1 MKEKKTRYEMRFAG
15 SGGQGVI
22 LCSIILAEAAFLA
35 GKRVAQSQSY
45 GPEARGGLCRAE
57 LVVDEN
63 EITYPKVTQP
73 DFLLTLTQAS
83 LDKFGA
89 NTSEDALIM
98 IDKSLLEPDDLGS
111 YNVVSLPILHTA
123 ARVVGKP
130 MTANIVAVGAIN
142 ELLAIAPEDT
152 LREAVKMH
160 IPRGTEEIN
169 MQALTEGM
177 KLGASAKWTVTLP
190 EGGQQED
197 SRISGGGADR
207 LLRGPRAA
215 YGVRVP
221 EGQMAKTAAEA
232 EAVARALGEGPFV
245 IKAQVHS
252 GGRGKAGGVKF
263 ANTPGEAAE
272 KAKEILGMTL
282 VTKQTGPQ
290 GRVVQ
295 KVLVSRAMEIA
306 REYYLSLTVDG
317 ARERVV
323 LIASPA
329 GGMEIEETA
338 KEAPEKILTMEI
350 DP

>member
-1 MKEKKTRYEMRFAG
+1 MKERKTRYEMRFAG

-63 EITYPKVTQP
+63 EITYPKVMQP

-123 ARVVGKP
+123 SRVVGKP

-160 IPRGTEEIN
+160 IPKGTEEVN
-169 MQALTEGM
+169 MLALTEGM

-190 EGGQQED
+190 
-197 SRISGGGADR
+197 
-207 LLRGPRAA
+207 
-215 YGVRVP
+215 
-221 EGQMAKTAAEA
+221 
-232 EAVARALGEGPFV
+232 
-245 IKAQVHS
+245 
-252 GGRGKAGGVKF
+252 
-263 ANTPGEAAE
+263 
-272 KAKEILGMTL
+272 
-282 VTKQTGPQ
+282 
-290 GRVVQ
+290 
-295 KVLVSRAMEIA
+295 
-306 REYYLSLTVDG
+306 
-317 ARERVV
+317 
-323 LIASPA
+323 
-329 GGMEIEETA
+329 
-338 KEAPEKILTMEI
+338 
-350 DP
+350 